1 MDQPRTRPLG
11 PVRGAATDGQSWRQ
25 LYFWAGISAVVFI
38 GLLVLALLLDFLA
51 PPPVHGGAET
61 LEFIARNKGIYVA
74 EQLLWTVSNILPV
87 LVFVTLFVA
96 LAPVNKSLALLA
108 TVVGALP
115 WAMFLAVPVTS
126 RGSLILVY
134 LSDRYAAASGTAAY
148 DAAARLRYATA
159 AETVIAENNTPAV
172 VGVLSALGILL
183 ISLVMLK
190 GVLPRAVA
198 WLGVATGTAG
208 VIAEALRQAVP
219 SFYLAYGLLM
229 WAWFLAVGIAL
240 LRLARRTPRAGGG
253 TGD

>member
-1 MDQPRTRPLG
+1 MERPRTRPARD
-11 PVRGAATDGQSWRQ
+11 VWAAPTGGQSWRQ
-25 LYFWAGISAVVFI
+25 LYFWAGISSVAFI
-38 GLLVLALLLDFLA
+38 ALLVLALVLDVLA

-108 TVVGALP
+108 TVIGALP
-115 WAMFLAVPVTS
+115 WALFLAVPVTS

-134 LSDRYAAASGTAAY
+134 LSDRYAAASGTVAS
-148 DAAARLRYATA
+148 DAARLSYATA
-159 AETVIAENNTPAV
+159 AEAVIAENNTPAV

-183 ISLVMLK
+183 ISLPMLM
-190 GVLPRAVA
+190 GVFPRAVA
-198 WLGVATGTAG
+198 WLGVATGTVG
-208 VIAEALRQAVP
+208 TIAEALRQAVP
-219 SFYLAYGLLM
+219 GFYLAYGILM

-240 LRLARRTPRAGGG
+240 IRLSRRTPRDVGGPLA
-253 TGD
+253 